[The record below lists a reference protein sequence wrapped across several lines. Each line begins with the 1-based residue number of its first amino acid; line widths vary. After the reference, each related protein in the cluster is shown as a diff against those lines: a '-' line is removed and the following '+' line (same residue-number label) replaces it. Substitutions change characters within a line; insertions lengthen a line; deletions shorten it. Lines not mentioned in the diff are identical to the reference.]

1 MNYRPQV
8 VPIVLPNDL
17 VSRERR
23 EAALRGRGLLPSRQ
37 PRDLSATDVDA
48 DRLIG
53 LRKNDGS
60 FSGPDNGNSDAN
72 EIARSWRT
80 RNLIWLSEQSD
91 SPGKSITEGF
101 YSYAE

>member
-1 MNYRPQV
+1 MNYRPQA
-8 VPIVLPNDL
+8 VPIVLPNDPA
-17 VSRERR
+17 SKERR

-37 PRDLSATDVDA
+37 PRGLSATDIDP
-48 DRLIG
+48 DRPIG
-53 LRKNDGS
+53 LRKYDGS
-60 FSGPDNGNSDAN
+60 FSGPDNGHSDAN

-91 SPGKSITEGF
+91 SPGNSITEGF